1 VPDGL
6 TLALSKTGPSSFK
19 LVQKFKGKVI
29 VIAHYHVAADGKSM
43 TLKGT
48 NGLGKEPFTEVF
60 DKQS

>member
-1 VPDGL
+1 
-6 TLALSKTGPSSFK
+6 LALSKTGPSSFK

>member
-1 VPDGL
+1 
-6 TLALSKTGPSSFK
+6 
-19 LVQKFKGKVI
+19 
-29 VIAHYHVAADGKSM
+29 VIAHYQVAADGKSM